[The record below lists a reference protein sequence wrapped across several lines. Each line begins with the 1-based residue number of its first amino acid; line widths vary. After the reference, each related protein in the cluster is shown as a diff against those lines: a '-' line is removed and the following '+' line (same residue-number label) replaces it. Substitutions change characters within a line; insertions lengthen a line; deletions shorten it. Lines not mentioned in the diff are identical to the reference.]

1 MFLYSLLEV
10 SEQTT
15 NVVKWISVGAIV
27 LLLGLIAVIAVC
39 NKQTR
44 DTKRIAFAGICVCM
58 SFTLAIIKFSP
69 VQYGG
74 SITIA
79 SFVPIL
85 IYAYVYGPV
94 DGFLVGLIHGLLNF
108 VEDPYILTPA
118 TLIFDYL
125 LAFMSIGVMGFF
137 GKMKRK
143 EKGCMPIVLGCVAV
157 FTLRFASHLV
167 SGMIFFTENAVWVSL
182 PSWAMGNAFIYS
194 FIYQCIYV
202 PADALIATAV
212 LITLCKTGVLDKI
225 VKMMRPK
232 RKDTIVATDAAEKE
246 TQSDEVADTQL
257 Q

>member
-1 MFLYSLLEV
+1 MFLFSLLEV
-10 SEQTT
+10 SEQAT
-15 NVVKWISVGAIV
+15 NVVKWISVGAVV
-27 LLLGLIAVIAVC
+27 LLLGLIALIAAF
-39 NKQTR
+39 NKKTR

-85 IYAYVYGPV
+85 IYAYVYGPI

-118 TLIFDYL
+118 TFIFDYL

-137 GKMKRK
+137 GKMQRK
-143 EKGCMPIVLGCVAV
+143 DKGCLPIVLGCVAV
-157 FTLRFASHLV
+157 FILRFASHLV
-167 SGMIFFTENAVWVSL
+167 SGMIFFMENSVWVSL
-182 PSWAMGNAFIYS
+182 PDWAMGNAFIYS

-225 VKMMRPK
+225 VKTMRPK
-232 RKDTIVATDAAEKE
+232 RKETVAVTEDTENTKN
-246 TQSDEVADTQL
+246 Q
-257 Q
+257 